1 MLVQYDETTEIRI
14 EYLRNPL
21 TKLTQEFLS
30 VFDGLRF
37 RVEILLAQQVNHNQ
51 CQCLRA

>member
-1 MLVQYDETTEIRI
+1 MPVQYDETTEIRI
-14 EYLRNPL
+14 EYLRNLL
-21 TKLTQEFLS
+21 TKLTQKLLG

-37 RVEILLAQQVNHNQ
+37 RAEILLAHQVNHNQ